1 MAHQEQLSNGLN
13 VVSFKQAAE
22 DFGAVFVVPTPAV
35 DSSGIA
41 HLVEHLVFRTSDRY
55 SARQTLFAANSLL
68 PLKMNASSHNG
79 FSYFYAVS
87 PIKPVLIQAIDYL
100 LAGLQQCEYSDDDI
114 RRERDGVIAREL
126 AMYEA
131 TADYQQQ
138 MAVWRGDRSPDCY
151 HHWGGYCDTISQLK
165 ANDVADYKAQYYQA
179 SRITLLLSGVTK
191 DELLTA
197 SHSPF
202 YTSSACYTPRQHRF
216 TAQTLED
223 DCIFSWW
230 LPECYLDGLLSAKT
244 RLKALLNK
252 YNMQVIV
259 EDSPNYQQK
268 FAFRIIGRP
277 GQLMAA
283 QQALID
289 EIKFLRIV
297 PKQHLFFESKYPES
311 INSLLAWYHGQ
322 QPLNRKVV
330 ALTQAL
336 SVTPTITSLKPLPK
350 PIVRLVSRA
359 EPQHAKCE
367 LVQAALAH
375 TSPVLPDKLP
385 SRVAA
390 LAEQRQTGQ
399 TFLCNQHDWIY
410 WLSLEIPGQSAAD
423 VARSLLENEQF
434 WLPRMSGQCYA
445 MGVKL
450 EGTTLICYGVMDDE
464 PHRREQE
471 IQRLFNTLNTSD

>member
-41 HLVEHLVFRTSDRY
+41 HLVEHLVFRTSTRY
-55 SARQTLFAANSLL
+55 PARHTLFAANSLL

-87 PIKPVLIQAIDYL
+87 PNKQVLIQAVDYL
-100 LAGLQQCEYSDDDI
+100 LAGMQQREYSDDDI

-131 TADYQQQ
+131 TGEYQQK
-138 MAVWRGDRSPDCY
+138 MAIWRGDRAPDCY
-151 HHWGGYCDTISQLK
+151 HHWGGYCDTISQLR
-165 ANDVADYKAQYYQA
+165 ASDVAGYKAQYYQA
-179 SRITLLLSGVTK
+179 GQITLLLSGIAAN
-191 DELLTA
+191 DLLPQA
-197 SHSPF
+197 SEPF
-202 YTSSACYTPRQHRF
+202 QASDLTYTPRQHQFR
-216 TAQTLED
+216 ADTLQD

-230 LPECYLDGLLSAKT
+230 LPECYLDGLLSAKA
-244 RLKALLNK
+244 RLRGLLNK
-252 YNMQVIV
+252 YNMQVVV
-259 EDSPNYQQK
+259 EDSANYQQK

-289 EIKFLRIV
+289 EVKFLRIV

-311 INSLLAWYHGQ
+311 INILLAWYHGQ

-336 SVTPTITSLKPLPK
+336 SLTPVITSLKPLPK

-359 EPQHAKCE
+359 QPQHPECE
-367 LVQAALAH
+367 WVNVAAGQAAL
-375 TSPVLPDKLP
+375 TLPNKLP
-385 SRVAA
+385 PRVAA
-390 LAEQRQTGQ
+390 LAEQRQAGQ

-410 WLSLEIPGQSAAD
+410 WLTLNNTTQPYAEI
-423 VARSLLENEQF
+423 ARALLENEQF
-434 WLPRMSGQCYA
+434 WLPRISGQCYA
-445 MGVKL
+445 MGVQL
-450 EGTTLICYGVMDDE
+450 TDNTLICYGVMDDE

-471 IQRLFNTLNTSD
+471 IRQLVNPDSIS

>member
-1 MAHQEQLSNGLN
+1 MAHQEQLSNGLK

-55 SARQTLFAANSLL
+55 PARHTLFAANSLL

-87 PIKPVLIQAIDYL
+87 PNKQALLLAIDYL
-100 LAGLQQCEYSDDDI
+100 LAGLQQRHYPEDDI

-131 TADYQQQ
+131 TTEYQQQ
-138 MAVWRGDRSPDCY
+138 MAIWRGDRAPDCY

-165 ANDVADYKAQYYQA
+165 PADVEGYKAQYYKA
-179 SRITLLLSGVTK
+179 DDITLLLSGISAN
-191 DELLTA
+191 DLLPTCRE
-197 SHSPF
+197 PF
-202 YTSSACYTPRQHRF
+202 DTSESTYKPGSHRF
-216 TAQTLED
+216 MADTLQD

-244 RLKALLNK
+244 RLRALLNK
-252 YNMQVIV
+252 FNMQVVV
-259 EDSPNYQQK
+259 EDSANYQQK
-268 FAFRIIGRP
+268 FALRIIGRP

-283 QQALID
+283 QQALI
-289 EIKFLRIV
+289 EEVKFLRIV

-336 SVTPTITSLKPLPK
+336 TVTPTITSLKPLPK

-359 EPQHAKCE
+359 GYQHEHCE
-367 LVQAALAH
+367 LVSTVSALAPL
-375 TSPVLPDKLP
+375 SLPDKLP
-385 SRVAA
+385 PRVAA
-390 LAEQRQTGQ
+390 LAEQRQAGQ

-410 WLSLEIPGQSAAD
+410 WLSLENLKQPATHAAH
-423 VARSLLENEQF
+423 SLLENEQF
-434 WLPRMSGQCYA
+434 WLPRISGQCYA

-450 EGTTLICYGVMDDE
+450 EDCTLICYGVMDDE

-471 IQRLFNTLNTSD
+471 IQQLLSDSSL

>member
-55 SARQTLFAANSLL
+55 PARHTLFAANGLL

-87 PIKPVLIQAIDYL
+87 PDKQVLLHAIDYL
-100 LAGLQQCEYSDDDI
+100 LAGLQQRHYTDDDV

-126 AMYEA
+126 AMYES

-138 MAVWRGDRSPDCY
+138 MAIWRGDRAPDCY

-165 ANDVADYKAQYYQA
+165 STDVEGYKAWYYQA
-179 SRITLLLSGVTK
+179 QHITLLLSGVSAN
-191 DELLTA
+191 ELLPTCSKA
-197 SHSPF
+197 F
-202 YTSSACYTPRQHRF
+202 DTSELTYNPSQHRF
-216 TAQTLED
+216 MADTLQD
-223 DCIFSWW
+223 DYIFSWW

-244 RLKALLNK
+244 RLRALLNK
-252 YNMQVIV
+252 YNMQVVV
-259 EDSPNYQQK
+259 EDSANYQQK
-268 FAFRIIGRP
+268 FALRIIGRP

-283 QQALID
+283 QQALI
-289 EIKFLRIV
+289 EEVKFLRIV

-330 ALTQAL
+330 ALTQAI

-359 EPQHAKCE
+359 GRQHENCE
-367 LVQAALAH
+367 LVNTVSALVPL
-375 TSPVLPDKLP
+375 SLPDKLP
-385 SRVAA
+385 PRVAA
-390 LAEQRQTGQ
+390 LAEQRQAEQ

-410 WLSLEIPGQSAAD
+410 WLSLENLKQPATHA
-423 VARSLLENEQF
+423 ARSLLENEQF
-434 WLPRMSGQCYA
+434 WLPRISGQCYA

-450 EGTTLICYGVMDDE
+450 EGATLICYGVMDDE

-471 IQRLFNTLNTSD
+471 IQQLLGDNLL